1 MTFEAPIKDMLFN
14 VKHLSGWTEVNDLP
28 PYGTLDL
35 DDVDAVLSEL
45 GRFCAEQVAPLNAPG
60 DEVGSRF
67 ENGKVVLPAGFDAA
81 YAQFVDMGWQSLPHP
96 EAFGG
101 QGLPRVVGAA
111 ATEILN
117 AANMSFAL
125 CPLLTDGAIEALL
138 TEGSAETKATYLANL
153 ISGKWTGTM
162 NLTEPQAGSDLALLR
177 SRADRQ
183 KDGSYQITGTKIFIT
198 YGEHDMSENTIHL
211 VLART
216 ADAPAGVKG
225 ISLFLVPK
233 FMVNPDGTLGAR
245 NAVRCQSIE
254 HKLGIKA
261 SPTAVLEF
269 EGATGILIGEE
280 NAGLGYMFKMMNA
293 ARYAVGLQGVAVAE
307 RATQQA
313 LAYAKDRIQGRPVD
327 GSSHEAV
334 AIVNHPDVRRLLAR
348 MRALTEGSRAMA
360 AFTAGWQDL
369 ALHGETPEARA
380 EAVAVHEFLVPLV
393 KGYCTEMSIEV
404 ASAGVQVH
412 GGMGFIEETGAAQHY
427 RDARILPIY
436 EGTTAIQAN
445 DLIGRKTLRDGG
457 ATAQRLAMMIEQ
469 TEQDLH
475 QGSPTAQSI
484 AAQLSQ
490 SRAAFLTVVD
500 HMLESG
506 RSDPNAAFSGGVPY
520 LMLAGNLIA
529 GWQLARSVV
538 AAEKAIT
545 AGDDPSFMKAKIA
558 TARFY
563 ADHVLPETQVQRDRI
578 VKGASSLLDLVF

>member
-14 VKHLSGWTEVNDLP
+14 VKHLSGWAEVNDLP

-138 TEGSAETKATYLANL
+138 TEGSAETKVTYLANL

-380 EAVAVHEFLVPLV
+380 EAVAIHEFLVPLV
-393 KGYCTEMSIEV
+393 KGYCTEMSVEV

-500 HMLESG
+500 HMLETG

-545 AGDDPSFMKAKIA
+545 AGDDPAFMKAKIA

-563 ADHVLPETQVQRDRI
+563 ADHVLPETEVQCDRI

>member
-1 MTFEAPIKDMLFN
+1 MTFEAPIKDMLFDIE
-14 VKHLSGWTEVNDLP
+14 HLSGWSQVNSLP

-35 DDVDAVLSEL
+35 QDVSAVLSEL
-45 GRFCAEQVAPLNAPG
+45 GRFCAEEIAPLNAPG

-67 ENGKVVLPAGFDAA
+67 KDGKVIMPPGFETA
-81 YAQFVDMGWQSLPHP
+81 YTQFVDMGWQSLPHP
-96 EAFGG
+96 EEYGG

-117 AANMSFAL
+117 AANISFAL

-138 TEGSAETKATYLANL
+138 TVGSTETKDTYLAKL
-153 ISGKWTGTM
+153 ISGEWTGTM

-183 KDGSYQITGTKIFIT
+183 GDGSYKISGTKIFIT

-233 FMVNPDGTLGAR
+233 FMVNADGHLGAP

-293 ARYAVGLQGVAVAE
+293 ARYAVGLQGVAVSE

-313 LAYAKDRIQGRPVD
+313 LAYAKERIQGRPVD
-327 GSSHEAV
+327 GSANEAV
-334 AIVNHPDVRRLLAR
+334 AIINHPDVRRLLAR
-348 MRALTEGSRAMA
+348 MRALTEGTRAMA

-369 ALHGETPEARA
+369 SLHGETPEIRA
-380 EAVAVHEFLVPLV
+380 EAVAIHEFLVPLV
-393 KGYCTEMSIEV
+393 KGYCTEMSVEV

-457 ATAQRLAMMIEQ
+457 ATALRLATMIEQ

-475 QGSPTAQSI
+475 QGSSTAQSI
-484 AAQLSQ
+484 AARLSQ
-490 SRAAFLTVVD
+490 ARIAFQTVVD
-500 HMLESG
+500 HMLITG
-506 RSDPNAAFSGGVPY
+506 KQDPNAAFAGGVPY

-529 GWQLARSVV
+529 GWQLARSVLV
-538 AAEKAIT
+538 AEKALLT
-545 AGDDPSFMKAKIA
+545 GDDPAFMAAKIA

-563 ADHVLPETQVQRDRI
+563 ADHILPDTEVQRGQI
-578 VKGASSLLDLVF
+578 VEGAESLLDLVL

>member
-1 MTFEAPIKDMLFN
+1 MTFEAPIKDMLFGIE
-14 VKHLSGWTEVNDLP
+14 HLSGWSQVNSLP

-35 DDVDAVLSEL
+35 QDVSAVLSEL
-45 GRFCAEQVAPLNAPG
+45 GRFCAEEIAPLNAPG

-67 ENGKVVLPAGFDAA
+67 KDGKVIMPPGFETA
-81 YAQFVDMGWQSLPHP
+81 YTQFVDMGWQSLPHP
-96 EAFGG
+96 EEYGG

-117 AANMSFAL
+117 AANISFAL

-138 TEGSAETKATYLANL
+138 TVGSAETKDTYLAKL
-153 ISGKWTGTM
+153 ISGEWTGTM

-183 KDGSYQITGTKIFIT
+183 GDGSYKISGTKIFIT

-233 FMVNPDGTLGAR
+233 FLVNADGHLGAP

-293 ARYAVGLQGVAVAE
+293 ARYAVGLQGVAVSE

-313 LAYAKDRIQGRPVD
+313 LAYAKERIQGRPVD
-327 GSSHEAV
+327 GSANEAV
-334 AIVNHPDVRRLLAR
+334 AIINHPDVRRLLAR
-348 MRALTEGSRAMA
+348 MRALTEGTRAMA

-369 ALHGETPEARA
+369 SLHGETPEIRA
-380 EAVAVHEFLVPLV
+380 EAVAIHEFLVPLV
-393 KGYCTEMSIEV
+393 KGYCTEMSVEV

-457 ATAQRLAMMIEQ
+457 ATALRLATMIEQ

-475 QGSPTAQSI
+475 QGSSTAQSI
-484 AAQLSQ
+484 AARLSQ
-490 SRAAFLTVVD
+490 ARIAFQTVVD
-500 HMLESG
+500 HMLITG
-506 RSDPNAAFSGGVPY
+506 KQDPNAAFAGGVPY

-529 GWQLARSVV
+529 GWQLARSVLV
-538 AAEKAIT
+538 AEKALLT
-545 AGDDPSFMKAKIA
+545 GDDPAFMAAKIA

-563 ADHVLPETQVQRDRI
+563 ADHILPDTEVQRGQI
-578 VKGASSLLDLVF
+578 VEGAESLLDLVL

>member
-1 MTFEAPIKDMLFN
+1 MTFEAPIKDMLFDIE
-14 VKHLSGWTEVNDLP
+14 HLSGWSQVNSLP

-35 DDVDAVLSEL
+35 QDVSAVLSEL
-45 GRFCAEQVAPLNAPG
+45 GRFCAEEIAPLNAPG

-67 ENGKVVLPAGFDAA
+67 KDGKVIMPPGFETA
-81 YAQFVDMGWQSLPHP
+81 YTQFVDMGWQSLPHP
-96 EAFGG
+96 EEYGG

-117 AANMSFAL
+117 AANISFAL

-138 TEGSAETKATYLANL
+138 TVGSTETKDTYLAKL
-153 ISGKWTGTM
+153 ISGEWTGTM

-183 KDGSYQITGTKIFIT
+183 GDGSYKISGTKIFIT

-233 FMVNPDGTLGAR
+233 FMVNADGQLGAP

-293 ARYAVGLQGVAVAE
+293 ARYAVGLQGVAVSE

-313 LAYAKDRIQGRPVD
+313 LAYAKERIQGRPVD
-327 GSSHEAV
+327 GSANEAV
-334 AIVNHPDVRRLLAR
+334 AIINHPDVRRLLAR
-348 MRALTEGSRAMA
+348 MRALTEGTRAMA

-369 ALHGETPEARA
+369 SLHGETPEIRA
-380 EAVAVHEFLVPLV
+380 EAVAIHEFLVPLV
-393 KGYCTEMSIEV
+393 KGYCTEMSVEV

-457 ATAQRLAMMIEQ
+457 ATALRLATMIEQ

-475 QGSPTAQSI
+475 QGSSTAQSI
-484 AAQLSQ
+484 AARLSQ
-490 SRAAFLTVVD
+490 ARIAFQTVVD
-500 HMLESG
+500 HMLITG
-506 RSDPNAAFSGGVPY
+506 KQDPNAAFAGGVPY

-529 GWQLARSVV
+529 GWQLARSVLV
-538 AAEKAIT
+538 AEKALLT
-545 AGDDPSFMKAKIA
+545 GDDPAFMAAKIA

-563 ADHVLPETQVQRDRI
+563 ADHILPDTEVQRGQI
-578 VKGASSLLDLVF
+578 VEGAESLLDLVL